1 MALLNPDAPRRQVS
15 AQAVSGTD
23 TSQGISD
30 TPADAVAEIQKY
42 KGLLDSGAI
51 TEEEFAAKKRQLL
64 GI

>member
-1 MALLNPDAPRRQVS
+1 MLAVPGAPVDP
-15 AQAVSGTD
+15 VT
-23 TSQGISD
+23 
-30 TPADAVAEIQKY
+30 EIQKF